1 MTIESQGIRWGGYSV
16 GGFATCI
23 DLPGYKVCVD
33 VGRLVE
39 STIARETVLVT
50 HGHADHVGAFSQHV
64 AQRGLRRA
72 GPATYLVPPGLG
84 DDLEAM
90 MAVWRGMDG
99 GELRCDIVEW
109 APGTPRVLRPD
120 LVVTPFETVH
130 RVPSQGYLFE
140 SVRKRLSARFDGA
153 AREDVIAAKA
163 RGESVEEE
171 VREARL
177 AISGDTTID
186 GVLGRPEV
194 LGADVLMLE
203 CTFLDERVSPAQA
216 REMGHVHL
224 EDVAEHAAVFECEE
238 LVLYHV
244 SPRHSFAAARRLV
257 QQTLPAELAARTRV
271 WVGDAAATDEG
282 S

>member
-1 MTIESQGIRWGGYSV
+1 MTIEGQGIRWSGYSV

-64 AQRGLRRA
+64 AQRGLRGT

-99 GELRCDIVEW
+99 GELRCNIVEW
-109 APGTPRVLRPD
+109 TPGTPRLLRSD

-130 RVPSQGYLFE
+130 RVPSQGYLFQ
-140 SVRKRLSARFDGA
+140 SVRKRLSTRFRGA
-153 AREDVIAAKA
+153 PREEVIAAKT
-163 RGESVEEE
+163 RGEEVEEE
-171 VREARL
+171 IREARL
-177 AISGDTTID
+177 AITGDTSID
-186 GVLGRPEV
+186 GVLGRPDV

-203 CTFLDERVSPAQA
+203 CTFLDDRVSPAQA

-224 EDVAEHAAVFECEE
+224 EDVAEHAAAFGCEE

-244 SPRHSFAAARRLV
+244 SPRHSFHAARRLV
-257 QQTLPAELAARTRV
+257 REALPADLAARTRV
-271 WVGDAAATDEG
+271 WVGDASTMDG
-282 S
+282 SD

>member
-1 MTIESQGIRWGGYSV
+1 MTTESQGIRWDGYSV

-84 DDLEAM
+84 DDLEAL

-109 APGTPRVLRPD
+109 APGTPRALRPD

-140 SVRKRLSARFDGA
+140 SVRKRLSARFEGA
-153 AREDVIAAKA
+153 AREEVIAAKA

-171 VREARL
+171 IREARL

-224 EDVAEHAAVFECEE
+224 EDVAEHAEVFRCEE

-244 SPRHSFAAARRLV
+244 SPRHSLAASRRLV
-257 QQTLPAELAARTRV
+257 QRTLPAELAARTRV
-271 WVGDAAATDEG
+271 WVGDATATDDA

>member
-1 MTIESQGIRWGGYSV
+1 MTIEGQGIRWSGYSI

-33 VGRLVE
+33 LGRLVE

-72 GPATYLVPPGLG
+72 GPATYIVPPGLG

-109 APGTPRVLRPD
+109 PPGTPRVLRPD
-120 LVVTPFETVH
+120 LIATPFETVH

-140 SVRKRLSARFDGA
+140 SVRRRLAARFDGA
-153 AREDVIAAKA
+153 SLLKRIF
-163 RGESVEEE
+163 R
-171 VREARL
+171 
-177 AISGDTTID
+177 
-186 GVLGRPEV
+186 
-194 LGADVLMLE
+194 
-203 CTFLDERVSPAQA
+203 
-216 REMGHVHL
+216 HV
-224 EDVAEHAAVFECEE
+224 
-238 LVLYHV
+238 
-244 SPRHSFAAARRLV
+244 
-257 QQTLPAELAARTRV
+257 
-271 WVGDAAATDEG
+271 
-282 S
+282 